1 MNGKSALFALLR
13 DILGPFYLTAHKDLY
28 IQTNSHHSSAGAPEP
43 HKVALKGKRLAVL
56 EETKQEDKLD
66 INSIKQFVQDIPM
79 YISARDLYGPSKK
92 MVFRVFAKHC
102 ILTNN
107 ILRFRSEP
115 GDKGGTDRLTTIPF
129 DMRFTTDPREIEKE
143 LAQGK
148 YCKLADR
155 NTVEALR
162 TIHLSQVFSF
172 FVKGAMAW
180 YRNNQCLPCPKE
192 VIDATEG
199 TKADGDWV
207 QQFID
212 QCCETGIGDDFYVVR
227 SQLYAAY
234 GVWWG
239 ENIQEQSGMETQ
251 TRFRAIL
258 VKSKGFRGG
267 DNDRKSVNK
276 KQEHVYFGLKIKLA

>member
-28 IQTNSHHSSAGAPEP
+28 IQTNSHHSAKGAAEP

-56 EETKQEDKLD
+56 EDKLD
-66 INSIKQFVQDIPM
+66 ITNIKQFVQDIEM
-79 YISARDLYGPSKK
+79 IISACDLFAKSKSMK
-92 MVFRVFAKHC
+92 FRVFAKHC

-129 DMRFTTDPREIEKE
+129 DMRFTTDPLEIEKE
-143 LAQGK
+143 LAHGK

-172 FVKGAMAW
+172 CVEGAMAW
-180 YRNNQCLPCPKE
+180 YRNNQRLPCPKE
-192 VIDATEG
+192 VIDATHS
-199 TKADGDWV
+199 TMTDGDRV

-212 QCCETGIGDDFYVVR
+212 ECCEIGEGFYVVPTT
-227 SQLYAAY
+227 LDKVYFI
-234 GVWWG
+234 WW
-239 ENIQEQSGMETQ
+239 ETNIQEQGIKHSRSSEGYYAMAKAFCE
-251 TRFRAIL
+251 A
-258 VKSKGFRGG
+258 KSPLIRHNNHGG
-267 DNDRKSVNK
+267 
-276 KQEHVYFGLKIKLA
+276 QEQLSAFK